1 MALQD
6 PSLSEEKYKALMIA
20 SVAGDAGAYRALLHL
35 SANRLRAYF
44 RYRLSGRDADV
55 EDLVQETLL
64 AIHNK
69 RASYSPSLP
78 YTAWLHAIA
87 RYRLI
92 DFLRRQGRR
101 EVVPLDDL
109 PELGIDDDSD
119 AVHAGIDIDR
129 LLDGL
134 PAKQAAAIRLTRI
147 EGLSI
152 REASERTGQ
161 SEPSVKVNVH
171 RGLARLISKVS
182 GNED

>member
-1 MALQD
+1 
-6 PSLSEEKYKALMIA
+6 LSEEKFKALM
-20 SVAGDAGAYRALLHL
+20 VAGLAGNARAYRALLEL
-35 SANRLRAYF
+35 SASRLRAYF
-44 RYRLSGRDADV
+44 RYRLPGREADV

-69 RASYSPSLP
+69 RASYAPSLP

-101 EVVPLDDL
+101 AVVPLDDL
-109 PELGIDDDSD
+109 PELAIDDDSA
-119 AVHAGIDIDR
+119 AVLAGIDIER
-129 LLDGL
+129 LLDQL
-134 PAKQAAAIRLTRI
+134 PAKHAAVIRLTRI

-171 RGLARLISKVS
+171 RGLARLISKARG